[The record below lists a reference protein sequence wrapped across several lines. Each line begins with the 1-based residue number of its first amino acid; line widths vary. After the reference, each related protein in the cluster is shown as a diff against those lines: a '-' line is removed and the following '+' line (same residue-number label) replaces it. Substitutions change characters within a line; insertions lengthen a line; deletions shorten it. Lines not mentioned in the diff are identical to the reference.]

1 MKKEYTRPA
10 ATALTLETEPLMITT
25 STETGNAGVGNKP
38 VGGDTPDLVKGYGNG
53 WNNIWE

>member
-10 ATALTLETEPLMITT
+10 ATALALETEPLMITT

-53 WNNIWE
+53 WNTIWE